1 MTERK
6 QSNIKKRALLL
17 LLSFVLVVFSLIP
30 LSIAWFGNDST
41 DHEFEAHMLMGYFK
55 SGTGISTDPYII
67 SQPKHFYN
75 LAWLQ
80 NIGAFQGTTPYF
92 QIDPDAENGILDMA
106 GYLKGEENY
115 TGAIPPIGN
124 STYPFVGVIDGGGV
138 TIKNLWVSTDAA
150 DWYENPGVNYSVG
163 NDVGLFGKI
172 GPGSDI
178 KNFYLENIE
187 VTTTVEDEN
196 ATLGIVA
203 GYVDGNISNIGVIGA
218 KLSFKSGTS
227 VTVASEYSLIGHK
240 GEYVIWGDLPS
251 DWGSV
256 GSGGELVVIP
266 KPVNNST
273 TISSAVDLSP
283 NAVPGHA
290 YYVGNLTIST
300 PSPQPGSKGV
310 YKYVGTSSA
319 DDDVISF
326 ESFNTT
332 THQITAEAVKKGNRT
347 IVDIDLSDDGNWKDL
362 GIEPEFVS
370 LATQGSTKYAIKSTV
385 PPIITADTVSGHGQ
399 YPTNC
404 IWFKPIQ
411 SGTVTIAFSKEN
423 NPNTYDYTAIYRY
436 RRDPATGKLDT
447 TVPVKEIILAMNK
460 DGVGNGDIVYFDLSI
475 SDTEATS
482 GYEYAIGRS
491 SKSTAETTVGFF
503 FLKLAG
509 VNISNGTVG
518 ALAPD
523 GKPYRLLKDI
533 DFVESN
539 EVDLTSDT
547 WKMHKSIL
555 TLSGTHSH
563 NTGGYAA
570 IYYDVGTVTVSGK
583 NVEGVVYKNDTGLT
597 VKQVIQTDPEA
608 ANNTSFTYGPYETR
622 KPLTETG

>member
-124 STYPFVGVIDGGGV
+124 STYPFVGVIDGGGA
-138 TIKNLWVSTDAA
+138 TIKNLWVSTDEA
-150 DWYENPGVNYSVG
+150 DWYEDPGVNYSVG

-172 GPGSDI
+172 APGSDI

-187 VTTTVEDEN
+187 VTTTIEDEN
-196 ATLGIVA
+196 ATLGIIA

-218 KLSFKSGTS
+218 KLSFKSGKS
-227 VTVASEYSLIGHK
+227 VTVASEYSLIGYK

-251 DWGSV
+251 DWGT
-256 GSGGELVVIP
+256 GGAGGELVVIP
-266 KPVNNST
+266 DRTT
-273 TISSAVDLSP
+273 TISGVVDLSP
-283 NAVPGHA
+283 NAIPDHA
-290 YYVGNLTIST
+290 YYVGTLELDVAHPT
-300 PSPQPGSKGV
+300 PGGGGSF
-310 YKYVGTSSA
+310 KYIGDTVSFDSFTS
-319 DDDVISF
+319 
-326 ESFNTT
+326 T
-332 THQITAEAVKKGNRT
+332 THQITAQSGAITK
-347 IVDIDLSDDGNWKDL
+347 IDLSDENTNDKDGWGDL
-362 GIEPEFVS
+362 GIDPEFVNM
-370 LATQGSTKYAIKSTV
+370 TQKYAIFPSKPTISTTTV
-385 PPIITADTVSGHGQ
+385 KKDTDGSLTYPSG
-399 YPTNC
+399 C
-404 IWFKPIQ
+404 IWFKPIGGGNVTLAFTKQ
-411 SGTVTIAFSKEN
+411 SNGNTYEYMSIYRYKR
-423 NPNTYDYTAIYRY
+423 NPNTGI
-436 RRDPATGKLDT
+436 LDT
-447 TVPVKEIILAMNK
+447 SVPVKEIIVAMSK
-460 DGVGNGDIVYFDLSI
+460 NGLGTGAISYYNLYI
-475 SDTEATS
+475 SDIEAQA
-482 GYEYAIGRS
+482 GYEYVIGRS
-491 SKSTAETTVGFF
+491 SNASSKTTAGFVY
-503 FLKLAG
+503 LKLAG
-509 VNISNGTVG
+509 VNITGGEG
-518 ALAPD
+518 ATAPD
-523 GKPYRLLKDI
+523 GRPYRLLKDI

-622 KPLTETG
+622 KPITGTG

>member
-6 QSNIKKRALLL
+6 QSDIKKRALLM
-17 LLSFVLVVFSLIP
+17 LLSFILVIFSMIP

-80 NIGAFQGTTPYF
+80 NIGKFKDKTPYF
-92 QIDPDAENGILDMA
+92 QIVPDSADGVLDMA
-106 GYLKGEENY
+106 QHLKGKENY

-124 STYPFVGVIDGGGV
+124 STYPFVGVIDGGGT
-138 TIKNLWVSTDAA
+138 TIKNLWVSTDEA
-150 DWYENPGVNYSVG
+150 DWYEMPELDYSVG
-163 NDVGLFGKI
+163 SDVGLFGKI
-172 GPGSDI
+172 DPGSDI

-187 VTTTVEDEN
+187 VTTTVKN
-196 ATLGIVA
+196 ATLGIIA
-203 GYVDGNISNIGVIGA
+203 GYVNGNISNIGVVGA

-227 VTVASEYSLIGHK
+227 VTVASEYSLIGYK

-266 KPVNNST
+266 DRTT
-273 TISSAVDLSP
+273 TINGVEDLSP
-283 NAVPGHA
+283 NAIPDHA
-290 YYVGNLTIST
+290 YYVGTLELNVAN
-300 PSPQPGSKGV
+300 PKPGKGGSF
-310 YKYVGTSSA
+310 KYIGDTVSFDSFTS
-319 DDDVISF
+319 
-326 ESFNTT
+326 T
-332 THQITAEAVKKGNRT
+332 THQITAQSGAITK
-347 IVDIDLSDDGNWKDL
+347 IDLSKKNTNEKDGWGDL
-362 GIEPEFVS
+362 GIDPEFVNM
-370 LATQGSTKYAIKSTV
+370 TQKYAIFPSKPTISTTTV
-385 PPIITADTVSGHGQ
+385 KKDTEGSLTYPSG
-399 YPTNC
+399 C
-404 IWFKPIQ
+404 IWFKPV
-411 SGTVTIAFSKEN
+411 GGGNVTLAFTKQN
-423 NPNTYDYTAIYRY
+423 NGKDYEYMSIYRY
-436 RRDPATGKLDT
+436 KRNPETGILDT
-447 TVPVKEIILAMNK
+447 TVAVKEIIVVMSK
-460 DGVGNGDIVYFDLSI
+460 NGLGTGAISYYNLYI
-475 SDTEATS
+475 SDTEAQA
-482 GYEYAIGRS
+482 GYEYVIGS
-491 SKSTAETTVGFF
+491 SSIASTDTTAGFV

-523 GKPYRLLKDI
+523 GNPYRLLKDI
-533 DFVESN
+533 DFVASN
-539 EVDLTSDT
+539 QVNLTSDT

-583 NVEGVVYKNDTGLT
+583 NVEGVVYKNDTEFD
-597 VKQVIQTDPEA
+597 VNQVIQSDPEYKKITD
-608 ANNTSFTYGPYETR
+608 TSVTFGPYETR
-622 KPLTETG
+622 KPITGSG